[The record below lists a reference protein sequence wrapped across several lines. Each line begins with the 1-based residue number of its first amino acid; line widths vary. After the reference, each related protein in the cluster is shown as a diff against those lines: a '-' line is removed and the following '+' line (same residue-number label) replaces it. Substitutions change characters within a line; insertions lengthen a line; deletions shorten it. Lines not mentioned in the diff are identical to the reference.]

1 MESVTRLHE
10 RMIHVIPQKIAL
22 VVRSDAILW
31 MTKTFEKPEVFNERV
46 TKSGEWFDVSS
57 GRVTKLFRRLTNG
70 L

>member
-10 RMIHVIPQKIAL
+10 RMIPVIPQKIAL

-46 TKSGEWFDVSS
+46 TKSVEWFDVSS
-57 GRVTKLFRRLTNG
+57 GGVTKLFRRLTNG